1 MTDIL
6 VRGVPDDV
14 VEALDARAAALGISR
29 TELVRRRLA
38 QESELVVVE
47 VTVDDFHHL
56 SEALPDLGDPEVMR
70 DAWR

>member
-38 QESELVVVE
+38 QESGLGVVE
-47 VTVDDFHHL
+47 VTVDDFRHL
-56 SEALPDLGDPEVMR
+56 TESLPDLGDPDLLR

>member
-1 MTDIL
+1 M
-6 VRGVPDDV
+6 RGVPDAV
-14 VEALDARAAALGISR
+14 VEALDARASALGISH

-38 QESELVVVE
+38 QESGLGMLE

-56 SEALPDLGDPEVMR
+56 AESLPDLGDPDVLR